1 MLAQFPAVVLLG
13 PRQAGKTT
21 LAWQWARRDPSA
33 LYLDLELPSAQRQ
46 LEDAEAFL
54 MAQRGRLVVLDEV
67 QRVPE
72 LFAVLRGVIDVRRR
86 LGEGAGQF
94 LLLGSASGV
103 LLRQSSESLAGR
115 VVQVE
120 LGPLQLREL
129 PDETGGDLLTCAGTA
144 ARLSWLLEYEPNAQT
159 KLIALDGLARMA
171 QQLQLALFVPPLETI
186 GAALDEQQLL
196 LAQAGVQTGRPQVR
210 PAQGFGELQQR
221 PYRDALATLTA
232 APLAEPAAR
241 TLLVQQLIE
250 LVAAETDRELRQAAV
265 TALRAGLVHLVQ
277 GGLLRAVQG
286 RAPEFAELRLCAME
300 QIRRLGGP
308 ATVPL
313 LLATMI
319 ASPVERAAGATLFDD
334 DALVQLRLIHYC
346 GQLGGETADAVV
358 RLPGR
363 QDWQTMSPRF
373 FLATSILNEQAY
385 YSKLRT
391 PALVALT
398 WSLGQPRLDPDPEWV
413 RRWREGRG
421 Q

>member
-1 MLAQFPAVVLLG
+1 MTASRQRASRRSTGVLLLATA
-13 PRQAGKTT
+13 AGCSVADNLSSDEI
-21 LAWQWARRDPSA
+21 LA
-33 LYLDLELPSAQRQ
+33 EV
-46 LEDAEAFL
+46 DAI
-54 MAQRGRLVVLDEV
+54 V
-67 QRVPE
+67 RV
-72 LFAVLRGVIDVRRR
+72 
-86 LGEGAGQF
+86 EGAGNDRRIRYAERAEVSAWYMRF
-94 LLLGSASGV
+94 WLLVPIRGGLGFV
-103 LLRQSSESLAGR
+103 FGR
-115 VVQVE
+115 RGETE
-120 LGPLQLREL
+120 LEQPAAHVRTLLREL

-186 GAALDEQQLL
+186 GAAIDEQRLL

-221 PYRDALATLTA
+221 EYRDALATLTA

-241 TLLVQQLIE
+241 TLLVQQLSE
-250 LVAAETDRELRQAAV
+250 LVAAETDRELRPAAV

-277 GGLLRAVQG
+277 GCLLRAVQG

-346 GQLGGETADAVV
+346 GQLGGATADAVV

>member
-1 MLAQFPAVVLLG
+1 MTLRFPS
-13 PRQAGKTT
+13 
-21 LAWQWARRDPSA
+21 ARRHWG
-33 LYLDLELPSAQRQ
+33 LGLV
-46 LEDAEAFL
+46 
-54 MAQRGRLVVLDEV
+54 LVVLAGCTVADNLTSDEILAEV
-67 QRVPE
+67 DAIVRV
-72 LFAVLRGVIDVRRR
+72 
-86 LGEGAGQF
+86 EGAGNDRRIRYAERAEVSAWYMRF
-94 LLLGSASGV
+94 WLLVPIRSGLGFV
-103 LLRQSSESLAGR
+103 FGR
-115 VVQVE
+115 RGETE
-120 LGPLQLREL
+120 LEQPAAHVRILLREL

-144 ARLSWLLEYEPNAQT
+144 ARLSWLLEFEPNAQT
-159 KLIALDGLARMA
+159 KVIALDGLARMA
-171 QQLQLALFVPPLETI
+171 QQLRLELFVPPLETI
-186 GAALDEQQLL
+186 GAALDEQRLL
-196 LAQAGVQTGRPQVR
+196 LAQAGVQTGRPQAR
-210 PAQGFGELQQR
+210 PAAGFGELQQR
-221 PYRDALATLTA
+221 PYREALAALTA

-241 TLLVQQLIE
+241 ILLVQQLID
-250 LVAAETDRELRQAAV
+250 LVATETERELRPVAA

-277 GGLLRAVQG
+277 GCLLRAVQG
-286 RAPEFAELRLCAME
+286 RAPEYAELRLCAME
-300 QIRRLGGP
+300 QVRRLGGP

-319 ASPVERAAGATLFDD
+319 ASPAERAAGASLIDD

-346 GQLGGETADAVV
+346 GQLGGDGADAVV

-373 FLATSILNEQAY
+373 FLATTILNEQAY